1 MSFSPNP
8 EFLYYR
14 DVIELLVGLK
24 AQAYAEVCALEE
36 KTNIPEPDPKDKERF
51 CYWAGEKEGPTTRP
65 FFTYGIWDRREKS
78 LTPSVL
84 ITFFL
89 THFNFYGMTSAINC
103 K

>member
-51 CYWAGEKEGPTTRP
+51 CYWAGEKEGLNKAL
-65 FFTYGIWDRREKS
+65 FYLWDMGQQGEKPHPIRS
-78 LTPSVL
+78 HH
-84 ITFFL
+84 FFL
-89 THFNFYGMTSAINC
+89 DTL
-103 K
+103 